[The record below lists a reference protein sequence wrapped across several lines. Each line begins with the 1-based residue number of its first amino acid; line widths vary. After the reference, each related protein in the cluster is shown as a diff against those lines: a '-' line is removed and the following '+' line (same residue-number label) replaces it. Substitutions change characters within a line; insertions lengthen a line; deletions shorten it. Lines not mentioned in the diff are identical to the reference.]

1 MERLKSMQSVNF
13 KARNR
18 AILYILIGVVTL
30 LYMVAFIRV
39 GGNPFPRKVYA
50 KKTQTALAKHDLLP
64 ANDMPAN
71 NTPSQKSHLNIPISD
86 DFAKI

>member
-1 MERLKSMQSVNF
+1 MQSVNF

-64 ANDMPAN
+64 ANDMP
-71 NTPSQKSHLNIPISD
+71 SQKSHLNIPISD

>member
-1 MERLKSMQSVNF
+1 MQSVNF

-18 AILYILIGVVTL
+18 AIFYILVSIVAL

-50 KKTQTALAKHDLLP
+50 KKTQTVLVARKASSTYDKSL
-64 ANDMPAN
+64 
-71 NTPSQKSHLNIPISD
+71 QKPH
-86 DFAKI
+86 